1 MLPACT
7 ISAEEEKA
15 AVSEGGRTAER
26 MEEGDPPSLQKKLKK
41 IPGEKDFSSCEM
53 QKEELH
59 S

>member
-1 MLPACT
+1 M
-7 ISAEEEKA
+7 
-15 AVSEGGRTAER
+15 SEGGRTAER